1 MKPWKYRMNP
11 ERMRLFPIVFLAA
24 LAALAGCSD
33 PASDRPEALIGDAIP
48 VQSKVLASETPAS
61 ENEADAAESQ
71 AEPGARYVLSK
82 NCYIGF
88 AGSKIGGI
96 HYGQFPAYEGTVEIQ
111 GENLESLKIE
121 LTMDMTKLQTDDT
134 TLTGTLRGENFFDV
148 ENHPSAAFQSTSVAK
163 SEEGYTVTGN
173 LTIRGIAKSV
183 SFPASITLEDG
194 QLTAAAEFS
203 IDRTVWGIGN
213 GWVSDTVIRD
223 NIVME
228 LEIEAHLESAS

>member
-1 MKPWKYRMNP
+1 MKPRTQRMNS
-11 ERMRLFPIVFLAA
+11 ERSILFPFVCVGVLAA
-24 LAALAGCSD
+24 FAGCSD
-33 PASDRPEALIGDAIP
+33 PASDKPQAVIGDAVP
-48 VQSKVLASETPAS
+48 AQSEVAASETPTAG
-61 ENEADAAESQ
+61 NEANAADSQ
-71 AEPGARYVLSK
+71 AVAGASYVLSK

-88 AGSKIGGI
+88 AGSKIGGV

-111 GENLESLKIE
+111 GEDLESMIID

-134 TLTGTLRGENFFDV
+134 ALTGTLRGENFFDV
-148 ENHPSAAFQSTSVAK
+148 ENHPSAAFLSTSVEK
-163 SEEGYTVTGN
+163 SEEGYIVTGN

-183 SFPASITLEDG
+183 RFPASIALEDG

-228 LEIEAHLESAS
+228 LDIEAHLESAK